1 MATMVSLGPRV
12 ATQQQGQVAADETGR
27 NIGNWTVSF
36 DPATINCQLPY
47 FEVSHIVVNGAA
59 GSSFTI
65 WIDTFQWDANQN
77 GFQNSWDPSVP
88 MPLRPGQY
96 LYFFYSDPATDNTPP
111 SVTVWLRY
119 DQDITANQRALLGVQ
134 AP

>member
-1 MATMVSLGPRV
+1 MSTYVPLGPRTGNFLYGQ
-12 ATQQQGQVAADETGR
+12 ATSDQTGR
-27 NIGNWTVSF
+27 NSGNWTVTF
-36 DPATINCQLPY
+36 DPNTINVNLPY
-47 FEVSHIVVNGAA
+47 FEVCHIVVNGAA

-65 WIDTFQWDANQN
+65 WIDAYQWDANQN

-88 MPLRPGQY
+88 LPLRPGQY

-111 SVTVWLRY
+111 SVTIWLRY
-119 DQDITANQRALLGVQ
+119 DQDIKANQLALLGTG